1 MTMARTDPRPRSDSP
16 ITAARI
22 SAGLTQAQLAE
33 KIGCLQND
41 ISRWEN
47 GRRHPSVDSLAAL
60 ASALGVPIEQLITPK
75 P

>member
-1 MTMARTDPRPRSDSP
+1 MARTDPRPRSDSP

-33 KIGCLQND
+33 KIGCRRND
-41 ISRWEN
+41 ISRWET
-47 GRRHPSVDSLAAL
+47 GFCRPAIDSLAAL
-60 ASALGVPIEQLITPK
+60 ASALGVPMEQLITPK